1 MVDVCLILEG
11 TYPYAIGGVSKWV
24 HTLVKNLNHIEFSIV
39 HLYSGEKRDVKFEIP
54 ENVKSIVEIDVLNGL
69 GFRFDF
75 SDLIEIVP
83 EAKVYHSLSTGFAG
97 LLGLQMKSMKMK
109 PLILTEHGLYW
120 KEIEFGVDEV
130 ECGFKIF
137 KSSKEKEKLCT
148 ERRGYL
154 KIFKDIARRCYL
166 GADVITTVCRYNFE
180 QQLSLISG
188 DEVKD
193 LRSKF
198 HVIEN
203 FVEPEFFKSTV
214 GGSKVGKIVSFI
226 GRVVGIKDVKTFIKA
241 MPLILEKVNKVNF
254 LIIGDLTQDVE
265 YVSECFKLVEEL
277 GLVGRVTFT
286 GEADSIDYLNITDVL
301 VLPSISEGQ
310 PFVVLEAMASG
321 VPVVAT
327 SVGGVPELI
336 SESGIECGFLFEV
349 GDYIKLAENVVK
361 VLNDEILWRKLS
373 ENGVKKAKRFT
384 VERFIKRY
392 EQIYSNFI

>member
-1 MVDVCLILEG
+1 
-11 TYPYAIGGVSKWV
+11 
-24 HTLVKNLNHIEFSIV
+24 
-39 HLYSGEKRDVKFEIP
+39 
-54 ENVKSIVEIDVLNGL
+54 
-69 GFRFDF
+69 
-75 SDLIEIVP
+75 
-83 EAKVYHSLSTGFAG
+83 
-97 LLGLQMKSMKMK
+97 
-109 PLILTEHGLYW
+109 
-120 KEIEFGVDEV
+120 
-130 ECGFKIF
+130 
-137 KSSKEKEKLCT
+137 
-148 ERRGYL
+148 
-154 KIFKDIARRCYL
+154 
-166 GADVITTVCRYNFE
+166 
-180 QQLSLISG
+180 
-188 DEVKD
+188 
-193 LRSKF
+193 
-198 HVIEN
+198 
-203 FVEPEFFKSTV
+203 
-214 GGSKVGKIVSFI
+214 
-226 GRVVGIKDVKTFIKA
+226 
-241 MPLILEKVNKVNF
+241 MPLILEKVNNVNF

-384 VERFIKRY
+384 VERFIKHY